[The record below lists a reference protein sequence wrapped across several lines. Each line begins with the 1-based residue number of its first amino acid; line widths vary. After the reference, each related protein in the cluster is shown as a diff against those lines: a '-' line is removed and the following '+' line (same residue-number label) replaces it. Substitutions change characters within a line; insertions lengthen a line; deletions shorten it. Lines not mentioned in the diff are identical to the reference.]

1 MARKP
6 SCLGDFLRRAQRA
19 PDPGGGRISSNPALI
34 PHPTVNYTSPNG
46 TGSLTLTTQP
56 SVETVVNVTVTVRDD
71 GNANNL
77 VTRTF
82 AVTIGSSN
90 QPPIVTR
97 ISDQVAYANAPRT
110 VGFAVGD
117 EETPS
122 TNLTISVSSS
132 NPGLIPDEAIV
143 IGGMGLAE
151 VSPFTRPRTRLERRL
166 SR

>member
-1 MARKP
+1 MA
-6 SCLGDFLRRAQRA
+6 AV
-19 PDPGGGRISSNPALI
+19 SSNPALI

-56 SVETVVNVTVTVRDD
+56 SVETVVNVTVTVPDD

-110 VGFAVGD
+110 IGFAVGD

-122 TNLTISVSSS
+122 TNLTISVSSWIS
-132 NPGLIPDEAIV
+132 VPFPTRPLSSGAV
-143 IGGMGLAE
+143 GLAE
-151 VSPFTRPRTRLERRL
+151 VSPFTQPRTRPERRL